1 MRAKN
6 EIDHIFSELYSVPNC
21 LQKPY
26 FKLKVQELLLF
37 LCMPLVICTPIL
49 IGFAILIPYLCFKN
63 LEKRS
68 IVNRLRAEQKE
79 NQQKQVVLAL
89 LIHSELF
96 DSGFR

>member
-49 IGFAILIPYLCFKN
+49 IRQSAARRKKKKSRRRADIFSYAYHNFGGFDFQSRRFFLPVQRPLTM
-63 LEKRS
+63 
-68 IVNRLRAEQKE
+68 
-79 NQQKQVVLAL
+79 
-89 LIHSELF
+89 
-96 DSGFR
+96 